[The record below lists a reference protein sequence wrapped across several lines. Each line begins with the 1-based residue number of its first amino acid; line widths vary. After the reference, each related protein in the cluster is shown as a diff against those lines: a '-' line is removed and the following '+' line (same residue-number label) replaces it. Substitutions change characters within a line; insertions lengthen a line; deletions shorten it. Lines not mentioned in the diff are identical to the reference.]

1 MAQGYANA
9 KLLVMIYFLLQVPM
23 GPVQRFTVHDEK
35 KEFALKTDH
44 DREDLIELPHFI
56 NFPCDQ
62 GEPGSQG
69 QRLFN
74 SGRALALCLG
84 AGKFYCCRKFG
95 FFLYRSW

>member
-9 KLLVMIYFLLQVPM
+9 KFLDMINFLLQVPM

-74 SGRALALCLG
+74 SGRALAL
-84 AGKFYCCRKFG
+84 
-95 FFLYRSW
+95 